1 MLIHGLKHLHVKF
14 QVNQSQFGW
23 SEAQLDI
30 RGALVILQS
39 KSQNSRFTV
48 KVDIFW
54 WTITIWSHIHHLIKG
69 WSWFIKICQD
79 SKVSIFGYS
88 DEKSTEL
95 WPALESSFFI
105 RNFPS
110 KACFEE
116 DSILYKVMFH
126 KHWLKMLYLED
137 TSQDIT
143 SPFEKSTKVN
153 FFKRAHKEHGR
164 QFWHETK
171 SIG

>member
-1 MLIHGLKHLHVKF
+1 MFTYVLKHSHVKF

-30 RGALVILQS
+30 RGILVILQS
-39 KSQNSRFTV
+39 KSQNSKVIV

-79 SKVSIFGYS
+79 PKVSIFGYL

-116 DSILYKVMFH
+116 NSILYNIMSH
-126 KHWLKMLYLED
+126 KNWLKMTYFKD
-137 TSQDIT
+137 TRQNIT
-143 SPFEKSTKVN
+143 SPFEKSTKSQL
-153 FFKRAHKEHGR
+153 F
-164 QFWHETK
+164 QK
-171 SIG
+171 SIHGA